1 MSDHEDISAMDD
13 DGEMVEIDWEPLQG
27 AIDAFHEGG
36 LDFSDHQSLLDHWA
50 ALLGALLR
58 KVQADQNLEEDEL
71 VELAAQSVAFGTDLA
86 FGSDELPEF
95 LPSDEQVEN

>member
-1 MSDHEDISAMDD
+1 MSDQESHDD
-13 DGEMVEIDWEPLQG
+13 EEEYVEIDWEPLQG

-36 LDFSDHQSLLDHWA
+36 LDFSDHQSLLDHWS
-50 ALLGALLR
+50 ALLGSLMR
-58 KVQADQNLEEDEL
+58 KIQAENNLEEDDL

-95 LPSDEQVEN
+95 VPSDEQEEN